1 LPEGQYVKQR
11 HHQRKI
17 DGLLAAFNDHDIDAV
32 MSYFAADCA
41 LQMPRGPQPHGSR
54 AEGFEAVKT
63 LLKTRFDGIPD
74 IHYRGDGHD
83 VDGNVGISKWLLT
96 GTTTAG
102 QKIAVQ
108 GCDFYEFRDGRV
120 ILKDAYW
127 KIVE

>member
-1 LPEGQYVKQR
+1 MSNSATISEKL
-11 HHQRKI
+11 

-32 MSYFAADCA
+32 MRYFAADCA
-41 LQMPRGPQPHGSR
+41 LQMPRGPDPHGSR

-74 IHYRGDGHD
+74 IHYRGDGNY
-83 VDGNVGISKWLLT
+83 VDGNMGISKWLLT
-96 GTTTAG
+96 GTTTVG

-108 GCDFYEFRDGRV
+108 GCDFYTFRDGQV
-120 ILKDAYW
+120 VLKDAYW